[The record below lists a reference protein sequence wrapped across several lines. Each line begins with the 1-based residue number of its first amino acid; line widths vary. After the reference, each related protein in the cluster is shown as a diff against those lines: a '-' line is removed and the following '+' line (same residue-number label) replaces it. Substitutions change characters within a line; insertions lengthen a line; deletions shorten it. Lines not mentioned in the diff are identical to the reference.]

1 MALLRRELEI
11 ALRLSLVLDDGT
23 PSFLIKQREV
33 VLRFETPLENRVG
46 QGLFIVT
53 LCAIAVLA
61 WRSRAGAQARA
72 L

>member
-1 MALLRRELEI
+1 VGEH
-11 ALRLSLVLDDGT
+11 
-23 PSFLIKQREV
+23 EV

-53 LCAIAVLA
+53 LCAIAVLV
-61 WRSRAGAQARA
+61 WRSRVGAQARA